1 MNFGIYTRKSYFTD
15 SSDSVKMQ
23 LEACQEYISRMADEI
38 TSITPYE
45 DDGYVRSDIDRPAM
59 NQLRADVADG
69 LIDCVVIYR
78 IDRVCSDM
86 MDFCTF
92 YTFLKEKGVKFVTVK
107 DGIDTTT
114 PIGEAMMYLAV
125 IFSGL
130 EIGNDSLRIR
140 DNLNHLAGRGFWC
153 GGQPPVGYRIEEISL
168 GDKKHKTIVPDEDAL
183 NFKNMIIDLLLDN
196 DMSLQSLE
204 TYCRQQGIRSL
215 RGSFLSTTQLHQIL
229 RSPYCCPAAPEIY
242 DYYKELGC
250 IIDEGSPRELWD
262 GKHGVMVYGRTK
274 EVRVNHKKKHVQ
286 APPEEWRIS
295 IGYHEPTMSVEKWLA
310 VQSHFGHKKIDQTL
324 KHDTPLLKGVL
335 RCKCGRLMGLARRKH
350 VDGSVASWYK
360 CYKRERSGECDM
372 AQIKCELLD
381 NKVLEIFRAI
391 DHDPDLIK
399 KYVKQEKKTAG
410 SGDQLRKQIA
420 KLEKKID
427 RLTESLGEASASAAA
442 KYIVAE
448 IEKQDIEL
456 QKLKR
461 EEAKV
466 SQEKRR
472 NAKAVKSAQDKH
484 SEITALLANFDNF
497 TDTEKNEIAK
507 SVIQSATWDGDT
519 LFITL

>member
-23 LEACQEYISRMADEI
+23 LEACQEYIGRMADEI

-153 GGQPPVGYRIEEISL
+153 GGMPPVGYRIEEISL
-168 GDKKHKTIVPDEDAL
+168 GDKKHKTIVPDQEAL
-183 NFKNMIIDLLLDN
+183 DFKNMLIDLLLNDN
-196 DMSLQSLE
+196 MSLQGLE
-204 TYCRQQGIRSL
+204 TYCKQQGIRTL

-229 RSPYCCPAAPEIY
+229 RSPYCCPATPEIY
-242 DYYKELGC
+242 DYYNELGC

-274 EVRVNHKKKHVQ
+274 EVRKDHKKKHVQ

-295 IGYHEPTMSVEKWLA
+295 IGYHEPTISAEKWLA
-310 VQSHFGHKKIDQTL
+310 IQSHFGRKKIDQTL
-324 KHDTPLLKGVL
+324 KHGTPLLKGVL

-350 VDGSVASWYK
+350 VDGSVMSWYK
-360 CYKRERSGECDM
+360 CYKRERAGECDM
-372 AQIKCELLD
+372 SQIKCSLLD
-381 NKVLEIFRAI
+381 DKVLEIFQAI

-399 KYVKQEKKTAG
+399 KYVKQEKKTAS
-410 SGDQLRKQIA
+410 SGDQIRKQIA

-427 RLTESLGEASASAAA
+427 RLTESLGEASGSVAA

-461 EEAKV
+461 EEAKI

-472 NAKAVKSAQDKH
+472 NAKAVKSAEDKR
-484 SEITALLANFDNF
+484 SEISALLADFDNF
-497 TDTEKNEIAK
+497 TDEEKNEIAR
-507 SVIQSATWDGDT
+507 SVIKEATWDDET

>member
-23 LEACQEYISRMADEI
+23 LEACQEYIGRMADEI

-153 GGQPPVGYRIEEISL
+153 GGMPPVGYKIEEISL
-168 GDKKHKTIVPDEDAL
+168 GDKKHKTIVPDPDAVAY
-183 NFKNMIIDLLLDN
+183 KNKLIDLLLNDN
-196 DMSLQSLE
+196 MSLQGLE
-204 TYCRQQGIRSL
+204 TYCKQQGIRSL

-229 RSPYCCPAAPEIY
+229 RSPYCCPATPEIY
-242 DYYKELGC
+242 DYYNELGC
-250 IIDEGSPRELWD
+250 VIDEGSPRELWD

-274 EVRVNHKKKHVQ
+274 EVRKDHKKKHVQ

-295 IGYHEPTMSVEKWLA
+295 IGYHEPTISAEKWLA
-310 VQSHFGHKKIDQTL
+310 IQSHFGRKKIDQTL
-324 KHDTPLLKGVL
+324 KHGTPLLKGVL

-350 VDGSVASWYK
+350 VDGSVMSWYK
-360 CYKRERSGECDM
+360 CYKRERAGECDM
-372 AQIKCELLD
+372 SQIKCSLLD
-381 NKVLEIFRAI
+381 DKVLEIFQAI

-399 KYVKQEKKTAG
+399 KYVKQEKKTAS
-410 SGDQLRKQIA
+410 SGDQIRKQIA

-427 RLTESLGEASASAAA
+427 RLTESLGEASGSAAA
-442 KYIVAE
+442 KYVVAE
-448 IEKQDIEL
+448 IERQDIEL

-461 EEAKV
+461 EEAKI

-472 NAKAVKSAQDKH
+472 NAKAIKSAEDKR
-484 SEITALLANFDNF
+484 SEISALLADFDNF
-497 TDTEKNEIAK
+497 TDEEKNEIAR
-507 SVIQSATWDGDT
+507 SVIKEATWDGET

>member
-23 LEACQEYISRMADEI
+23 LEACQEYIGRMADEI

-153 GGQPPVGYRIEEISL
+153 GGQPPVGYKIEEISL

-183 NFKNMIIDLLLDN
+183 NFKNMLIDLLLDN

-274 EVRVNHKKKHVQ
+274 EVRVNHKRKHVQ

-372 AQIKCELLD
+372 SQIKCELLD
-381 NKVLEIFRAI
+381 NKVLEIFQAI

-484 SEITALLANFDNF
+484 SEITALLADFDNF

-507 SVIQSATWDGDT
+507 SVIQSAIWDGDT

>member
-23 LEACQEYISRMADEI
+23 LEACQEYIGRMADEI

-153 GGQPPVGYRIEEISL
+153 GGMPPVGYKIVEISL
-168 GDKKHKTIVPDEDAL
+168 GDKKHKTIVPDPDAVAY
-183 NFKNMIIDLLLDN
+183 KNKLIDLLLNDN
-196 DMSLQSLE
+196 MSLQGLE
-204 TYCRQQGIRSL
+204 TYCKQQGIRSL

-229 RSPYCCPAAPEIY
+229 RSPYCCPASPEIY
-242 DYYKELGC
+242 DYYNELGC

-274 EVRVNHKKKHVQ
+274 EVRKDHKKKHVQ

-295 IGYHEPTMSVEKWLA
+295 IGYHEPTISAETWLA
-310 VQSHFGHKKIDQTL
+310 IQSHFGRKKIDQTL
-324 KHDTPLLKGVL
+324 KHGTPLLKGVL

-350 VDGSVASWYK
+350 VDGSVMSWYK
-360 CYKRERSGECDM
+360 CYKRERAGECDM
-372 AQIKCELLD
+372 SQIKCSLLD
-381 NKVLEIFRAI
+381 DKVLEIFQAI

-399 KYVKQEKKTAG
+399 KYVKQEKKTAS
-410 SGDQLRKQIA
+410 SGDHLRMQIA

-427 RLTESLGEASASAAA
+427 RLTESLGEASGSVAA

-461 EEAKV
+461 EEAKI

-472 NAKAVKSAQDKH
+472 NAKAIKSAEDKR
-484 SEITALLANFDNF
+484 SEITALLADFDNF
-497 TDTEKNEIAK
+497 ADEEKNEIAR
-507 SVIQSATWDGDT
+507 SVIKEATWDGET